1 MGNYNEITVNLE
13 RLKRDL
19 EEVFSLSNNIN
30 NNEDEKRV

>member
-19 EEVFSLSNNIN
+19 EEVFSLSNNTN
-30 NNEDEKRV
+30 NNENEKRV

>member
-19 EEVFSLSNNIN
+19 EKVFSLSNNIN

>member
-1 MGNYNEITVNLE
+1 MADYEAIKVNLE

-19 EEVFSLSNNIN
+19 EEVFSLSNNTN

>member
-19 EEVFSLSNNIN
+19 EEVFSPSNNTN
-30 NNEDEKRV
+30 NNENEKRV

>member
-1 MGNYNEITVNLE
+1 MADYEAIKVNLE

>member
-1 MGNYNEITVNLE
+1 MGNYNKITVNLE

>member
-19 EEVFSLSNNIN
+19 EEVFSLSNNTN

>member
-1 MGNYNEITVNLE
+1 MGNYNEIIVNLE

>member
-19 EEVFSLSNNIN
+19 KEVFSLSNNTN